1 MLAESLS
8 MFLCGTMLLLWML
21 IATFSRSD
29 IAETRAQWA
38 MFILAISTAT
48 CLMWL
53 EVNDGTIWGSSYL
66 PKPLALLCL
75 GFAFMARLNIKG
87 KNISQGMNPHQIMK
101 QNRLSAEEE

>member
-1 MLAESLS
+1 MLAETLS

-38 MFILAISTAT
+38 MFFLAISTAT

-101 QNRLSAEEE
+101 QDRLAAEEE

>member
-1 MLAESLS
+1 MLAETLS

-38 MFILAISTAT
+38 MFFLAISTAT

-75 GFAFMARLNIKG
+75 GFAFMARLNMKG
-87 KNISQGMNPHQIMK
+87 KNISLGMNPHQIMK
-101 QNRLSAEEE
+101 QNRLAAEEE